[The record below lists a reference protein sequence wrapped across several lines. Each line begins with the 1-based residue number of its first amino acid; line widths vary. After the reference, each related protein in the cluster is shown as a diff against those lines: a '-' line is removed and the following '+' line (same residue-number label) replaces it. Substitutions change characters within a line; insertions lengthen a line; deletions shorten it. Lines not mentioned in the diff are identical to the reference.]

1 MATLVLVCA
10 AGVSGTF
17 FARRMASAFPDVAF
31 LVSTE
36 FALADKLP
44 DADGVLVAPQIAAS
58 LDVIRALAA
67 PRPVD
72 LLPAEA
78 MTPAGALVA
87 VDAVEA
93 ILQNISTP
101 SDSAPER
108 QGNPDA

>member
-58 LDVIRALAA
+58 LDDIRALAA

-78 MTPAGALVA
+78 LTPAGALVG

-93 ILQNISTP
+93 ILQAITSRPETP
-101 SDSAPER
+101 PLSK
-108 QGNPDA
+108 GTPDA

>member
-17 FARRMASAFPDVAF
+17 LARRMAAALPEVTF

-36 FALADKLP
+36 LALADALP
-44 DADGVLVAPQIAAS
+44 DADGVLVAPQLAAS

-78 MTPAGALVA
+78 LTPAGALVA

-93 ILQNISTP
+93 ILQTIP
-101 SDSAPER
+101 SPNDSAPQP
-108 QGNPDA
+108 QGNSDA

>member
-17 FARRMASAFPDVAF
+17 LARRMASALPEVTF

-36 FALADKLP
+36 SALADVLP
-44 DADGVLVAPQIAAS
+44 DADGVLVAPQLATS
-58 LDVIRALAA
+58 LEVIRTLAA

-78 MTPAGALVA
+78 LTPAGALVA

-93 ILQNISTP
+93 ILQTIP
-101 SDSAPER
+101 SPTE
-108 QGNPDA
+108 GNADA